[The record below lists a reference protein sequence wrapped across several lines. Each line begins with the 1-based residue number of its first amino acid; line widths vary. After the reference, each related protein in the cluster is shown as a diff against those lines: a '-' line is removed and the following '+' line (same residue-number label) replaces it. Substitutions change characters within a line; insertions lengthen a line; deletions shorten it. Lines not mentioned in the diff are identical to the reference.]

1 MNPTEAAKR
10 SHKHNS
16 KQRKY
21 LIEYMNNHRE
31 FAAGRLIGAQ
41 GKAKGDELWKALTR
55 ELNSL
60 GFEKTQIQWQKV
72 WKDIKSRVRAKAV
85 SLKNARI
92 KTGNFP
98 VDSNTL
104 SEEDLMILGLIGPAV
119 TEGCRVPDSMP
130 EEMSAITQ
138 LREADE
144 SVLNEIPTHI
154 SVFEEYNIVST
165 NTTIESDTA
174 IGQEEEHTIQEA
186 DELKNLAEPETLV
199 EVVCSDDG
207 IASSSHTLSHPSL
220 QQTTPKI
227 KKATHPVRA
236 VRRKKNKRRD
246 DVFKTVVEMQQKQNE
261 ILERMSQ
268 AMVMSANNEAKRL
281 ELEKEKLE
289 VKRQMC
295 QALNSIAVAM
305 TGFH

>member
-21 LIEYMNNHRE
+21 LIEYMYNHRE
-31 FAAGRLIGAQ
+31 FAAGRLIGAR
-41 GKAKGDELWKALTR
+41 GKEKGDELWKALTR

-72 WKDIKSRVRAKAV
+72 WKDVKTRVRAKAV

-104 SEEDLMILGLIGPAV
+104 SEEDLMILGLIGPVV

-144 SVLNEIPTHI
+144 SVLNRDTYSYI
-154 SVFEEYNIVST
+154 SIRR
-165 NTTIESDTA
+165 
-174 IGQEEEHTIQEA
+174 IQHSF
-186 DELKNLAEPETLV
+186 DKHHN
-199 EVVCSDDG
+199 
-207 IASSSHTLSHPSL
+207 
-220 QQTTPKI
+220 
-227 KKATHPVRA
+227 
-236 VRRKKNKRRD
+236 
-246 DVFKTVVEMQQKQNE
+246 
-261 ILERMSQ
+261 
-268 AMVMSANNEAKRL
+268 
-281 ELEKEKLE
+281 
-289 VKRQMC
+289 
-295 QALNSIAVAM
+295 
-305 TGFH
+305 